1 MIKQVLRKSL
11 HTVKEHIDKSNFQK
25 KLNIFT
31 CHIPILI
38 CALHYNRYTRS
49 FI

>member
-11 HTVKEHIDKSNFQK
+11 HTVKEHIDKSNFPK
-25 KLNIFT
+25 NLIFST

-38 CALHYNRYTRS
+38 CALHYNRYTVHLS
-49 FI
+49 